1 MSRAA
6 KNWAGAGVLAASLL
20 LLAGPNQAQT
30 PTPTPAPAPAPAP
43 AEPAAPPTPMV
54 IGFIDLADDPRFN
67 PDWAYAMV
75 PGRSWGPAFDGARLA
90 LGDAL
95 QIGRAINVEFSLRHA
110 SGANVD
116 ELAAEIGAWVAE
128 GIHFVGVDLPADM
141 LLQLADRVRNLPVT
155 LFNTSAPEDSL
166 RGADCRANIIH
177 TVPSDRMHTDALVQ
191 YLVSKR
197 WRNILVLQGPSPRD
211 AEVLAALRESVNTF
225 GARITNVR
233 PFLFTADPEA
243 RELNNVA
250 LMTAGGGYD
259 VVWVIDDDAGEFAR
273 YVPYT
278 VNDPRPVVGAAGLV
292 PLAWH
297 WSWERQGA
305 PQVNDR
311 FEDLTGRRMTDTDW
325 AAWAAVRAV
334 TQGVLRSRTTEY
346 EPARDFIL
354 GDRMNLDGYK
364 GYPMSVRPWDH
375 QLRQPMLLAVENAT
389 IQLAPVEG
397 FLHQINDLDTLGV
410 DAPQS
415 QCRF

>member
-1 MSRAA
+1 MSRTG
-6 KNWAGAGVLAASLL
+6 KNWVGAGVLAATLM
-20 LLAGPNQAQT
+20 LLAGPNHAQ
-30 PTPTPAPAPAPAP
+30 TPAPAPAPTP
-43 AEPAAPPTPMV
+43 AQPAAPPAPMV
-54 IGFIDLADDPRFN
+54 IGFVDLADDPRFN

-75 PGRSWGPAFDGARLA
+75 PGRRWGPAVDGARLG
-90 LGDAL
+90 LGDAA
-95 QIGRAINVEFSLRHA
+95 QIGRAINVEFSLRHV

-128 GIHFVGVDLPADM
+128 GIHFVGVDLPAEM
-141 LLQLADRVRNLPVT
+141 LLALADRVRNLPVT
-155 LFNTSAPEDSL
+155 LFNTSAREDTL
-166 RGADCRANIIH
+166 RGADCRANVIH
-177 TVPSDRMHTDALVQ
+177 TIPSDRMHTDALVQ
-191 YLVSKR
+191 YLVFKR

-211 AEVLAALRESVNTF
+211 AQMLESLRASANLF
-225 GARITNVR
+225 GARIVNVR

-259 VVWVIDDDAGEFAR
+259 VVYVIDDDAGEFAR
-273 YVPYT
+273 YVPYV

-292 PLAWH
+292 ALAWH

-325 AAWAAVRAV
+325 AAWAAVRAI
-334 TQGVLRSRTTEY
+334 TQGVLRSRSTEY
-346 EPARDFIL
+346 ELARDFIL

-364 GYPMSVRPWDH
+364 GFPMSVRPWDH
-375 QLRQPMLLAVENAT
+375 QLRQPMLLAIENAT

-397 FLHQINDLDTLGV
+397 FLHQTNDLDTLGV
-410 DAPQS
+410 DAPQT